1 MNMRYLAARLQTAL
15 CQAGRRVKINQKQTW
30 SDKTQR
36 MVTKYLLL
44 EEIKTDEGRK
54 NITILETYQLAE
66 VVKALA
72 AMYGGE

>member
-1 MNMRYLAARLQTAL
+1 MNMRFLATRLQTAL
-15 CQAGRRVKINQKQTW
+15 CYAGRRVKIDQKQIW

-54 NITILETYQLAE
+54 NVTILETYKLSE
-66 VVKALA
+66 IVKTMA
-72 AMYGGE
+72 AMYGGD

>member
-1 MNMRYLAARLQTAL
+1 MNMRYLVTKLQTAL
-15 CQAGRRVKINQKQTW
+15 CQAGRRVKIDQKQTW

-44 EEIKTDEGRK
+44 EEIKTDKGRK

-66 VVKALA
+66 VVKVLA

>member
-1 MNMRYLAARLQTAL
+1 MNMRYLATKLQTAL
-15 CQAGRRVKINQKQTW
+15 CQAGRRVKIDQKQTW

-66 VVKALA
+66 VVKTLA